1 MVDKV
6 MNKGK
11 TIYRCELCGF
21 GYSAIEIAE
30 RCEQYCHIHG
40 SCSPEIMEKAIYK
53 PQHKVMT

>member
-1 MVDKV
+1 
-6 MNKGK
+6 MNNGK